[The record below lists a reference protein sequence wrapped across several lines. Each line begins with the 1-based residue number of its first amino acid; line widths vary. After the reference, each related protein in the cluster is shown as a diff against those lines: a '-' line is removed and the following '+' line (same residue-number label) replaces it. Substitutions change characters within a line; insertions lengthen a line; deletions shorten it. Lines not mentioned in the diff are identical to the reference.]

1 MILISKLEAF
11 RKQPEK
17 MKQYNEA
24 VIALKELGVD
34 QILLELSLP
43 QDLPMGNPNA
53 GNIAMQQLGEAM
65 GYQKC
70 LHDLFS
76 LDEIVIAEKKGLIA
90 DFGANA
96 KMGITNKEARE
107 LGGL

>member
-11 RKQPEK
+11 RQQPDK
-17 MKQYNEA
+17 VKKYNEA
-24 VIALKELGVD
+24 VITLKELGVD

-53 GNIAMQQLGEAM
+53 GDIALQKMGEAM

-76 LDEIVIAEKKGLIA
+76 LDEILISEKRELIA
-90 DFGANA
+90 DFGANK
-96 KMGITNKEARE
+96 KMGLTNKEARE